1 MIGYILTF
9 ALFYA
14 LSKTKKRPSLGKLPG
29 ERIKRSNLYRKI
41 RNGEAGDINNGDL
54 YFDGGFVYGSDGV
67 IYDSKEALKE
77 AIKKTLKDNQNHLRA
92 ADKATQLLS
101 YNDYFGFDNIL
112 PQNEREAFNF
122 TVFAIANGQKFI
134 WEDQGVR
141 RGLQNELF
149 GAKVPGERKAYKNII
164 SKDGI
169 TIEELSERFSLEEDY
184 RGEII
189 NALMTVT
196 SRAAARNYLINRYND
211 YVIEYIKQQTYNT
224 QNDELP
230 FSPDVEDPPF

>member
-54 YFDGGFVYGSDGV
+54 YFDGGFVYNKKGK
-67 IYDSKEALKE
+67 IYSSKQALKE
-77 AIKKTLKDNQNHLRA
+77 EIEKTLKKNQYHLRA
-92 ADKATQLLS
+92 ASKSTSLLS
-101 YNDYFGFDNIL
+101 YNDYFGFNNNL
-112 PQNEREAFNF
+112 PKNEREAFNF

-149 GAKVPGERKAYKNII
+149 GAKVPEERKAYKNII

-169 TIEELSERFSLEEDY
+169 TIEELSEHFSLEEDY

-189 NALMTVT
+189 DALMTVT

-230 FSPDVEDPPF
+230 FSPDEEDPPF